1 MAVTDDVPVDSLY
14 QDPHK
19 HEHPTDRTY
28 VIIAI
33 ILAVLTAIEIF
44 LFVIEDDIP
53 TTFNKLAL
61 IGLMVVKFYIVG
73 AYFMHLKVD
82 NPVLAKLFTFGL
94 VLAIIV
100 YFIMLSAFEFN
111 FWNDGFCD
119 SGLPSSSEL
128 GGEDFYAND
137 NCVET

>member
-1 MAVTDDVPVDSLY
+1 MTATDTTIDVHDH
-14 QDPHK
+14 DDHA
-19 HEHPTDRTY
+19 HDHPSDRSY
-28 VIIAI
+28 VMIALL
-33 ILAVLTAIEIF
+33 LAFLTAIEIG
-44 LFVIEDDIP
+44 LFIFEDDLP
-53 TTFNKLAL
+53 RTLNKLAL
-61 IGLMVVKFYIVG
+61 IGLMVIKFYIVG
-73 AYFMHLKVD
+73 AYFMHLKFD
-82 NPVLAKLFTFGL
+82 NPVLTQVFVFGL
-94 VLAIIV
+94 VLALIV